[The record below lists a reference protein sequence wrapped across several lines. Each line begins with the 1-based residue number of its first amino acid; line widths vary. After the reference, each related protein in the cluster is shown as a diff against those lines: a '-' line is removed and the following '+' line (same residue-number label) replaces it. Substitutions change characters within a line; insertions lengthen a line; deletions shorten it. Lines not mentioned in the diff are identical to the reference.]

1 MRLELAVSELCART
15 SPRIMQT
22 SPDTGELLLDL
33 SRESVERR
41 HELERYAGSAGGIS
55 QSEHEES

>member
-1 MRLELAVSELCART
+1 
-15 SPRIMQT
+15 MQT
-22 SPDTGELLLDL
+22 SSDTGELLLDL